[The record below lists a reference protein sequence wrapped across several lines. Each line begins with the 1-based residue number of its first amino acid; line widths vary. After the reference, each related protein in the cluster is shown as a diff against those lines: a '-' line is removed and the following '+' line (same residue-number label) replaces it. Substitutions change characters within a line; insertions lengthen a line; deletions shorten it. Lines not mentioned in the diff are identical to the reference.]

1 MYEVEIKSYDHK
13 GRGIA
18 RINEK
23 IVFVE
28 DALIGEKVNVEI
40 IKDNKKYM
48 EAKVIKRLETSK
60 DRCNSNCIYY
70 DKCGGCNIS
79 SISYENQLKFK
90 KEKVIDIFNK
100 YLNMIINPD
109 IIKTSEYNYRN
120 KIVLHVI
127 DGKIG
132 YYEKNTNKLVEI
144 DKCLLAT
151 ESINTIIK
159 LIKDNLDLKEVS
171 KIMIRNTYK
180 ETMVAFD
187 GTINID
193 KLIKVLDIVDSI
205 YVNDKLVKGKDRI
218 IEKLGDYLFYIS
230 KDSFFQVN
238 TKQAYNLYNQVLE
251 FANLNEKDIV
261 LDLYC
266 GTGTIGIFLSK
277 YCKKVIGI
285 EINKS
290 AVEDA
295 NNNKKLNNINNIAFI
310 NDTASIISKID
321 NKANVV
327 ILDPPR
333 SGLDKLTTN
342 TLIENRVDKIVYVSC
357 DPMTLARDIKNLSF
371 VYELKD
377 IKLFDMF
384 AQDYHVETVVLLEL
398 IK

>member
-60 DRCNSNCIYY
+60 DRCNSNCMYY

-79 SISYENQLKFK
+79 SLSYENQLKFK

-151 ESINTIIK
+151 ESINSIIK

-357 DPMTLARDIKNLSF
+357 DPMTLARDIKNLRF
-371 VYELKD
+371 VYEIKD
-377 IKLFDMF
+377 IKIFDMF
-384 AQDYHVETVVLLEL
+384 AQDYHVETVILLEL

>member
-1 MYEVEIKSYDHK
+1 MYEVEIKSLDHK

-28 DALIGEKVNVEI
+28 DALIGEKVKIEI
-40 IKDNKKYM
+40 VKDNKKYM
-48 EAKVIKRLETSK
+48 EAKVIKRIVTSK
-60 DRCNSNCIYY
+60 DRCDSKCFYY
-70 DKCGGCNIS
+70 DKCGGCNITS
-79 SISYENQLKFK
+79 LSYENQLKFK

-100 YLNMIINPD
+100 YLNLSIKPD
-109 IIKTSEYNYRN
+109 IIATTEYNYRN
-120 KIVLHVI
+120 KIVLHVV
-127 DGKIG
+127 DGKLG

-144 DKCLLAT
+144 DKCLIVSD
-151 ESINTIIK
+151 SINNVIKTINKNI
-159 LIKDNLDLKEVS
+159 DLSKVN

-180 ETMVAFD
+180 EIMVAFE
-187 GTINID
+187 GIVNID
-193 KLIKVLDIVDSI
+193 ELIKKLDFADSI
-205 YVNDKLVKGKDRI
+205 YVNDKLVKGNDRI
-218 IEKLGDYLFYIS
+218 IEKLGEYLFYIS

-238 TKQAYNLYNQVLE
+238 TKQAYNLYNQVLK
-251 FANLNEKDIV
+251 FANLNKEDIV

-277 YCKKVIGI
+277 YCKRVIGI

-295 NNNKKLNNINNIAFI
+295 NKNKKLNNINNISFI
-310 NDTASIISKID
+310 NDTSSVISKIK

-333 SGLDKLTTN
+333 SGLDALTTN
-342 TLIENRVDKIVYVSC
+342 TLIENRLDKIVYVSC
-357 DPMTLARDIKNLSF
+357 DPMTLARDIKNLSS

-384 AQDYHVETVVLLEL
+384 SQDYHVESVVLLEG